1 MASPPS
7 LFRRSLFL
15 VALALTAFVPG
26 VRMAWGQAADI
37 TTLREPRFLDM
48 TWLVDPG
55 DNPAYA
61 RPDFDDSN
69 WIRFQP
75 YSPIT
80 RACSQTRVVWYRL
93 HVKTDPAVTGL
104 ALSERNISSAFEI
117 YINGER
123 LIASGTVAPYEP
135 YSSRAWILARIPDR
149 MVATGSLVIAMRVH
163 ISDTE
168 WRTVQDPGFFATN
181 LKIGQYNTLYRDNW
195 LSIIGENAVSWF
207 DRLLLISLGFVALA
221 LFASQR
227 CRSEYLWIFAVGSLT
242 LLESPFPVLSAFVN
256 LPAFSQLLSDLP
268 RLASPFLWTS
278 LYFSFVHQRIG
289 VRWRIF
295 LVFAGIMNFV
305 SGLQGLYF
313 SLPGWLAPFVNF
325 PFIALLSVVVPIV
338 LAIHWRRGNREAGI
352 LLIPSI
358 LFSLYVYT
366 ETVLLVMF
374 EFSACRE
381 AAIRGINLID
391 RYPLGPFTVSLDNV
405 SGILCSLSLAVIMI
419 LRSSTMSRRQ
429 AQIETEL
436 EAAQQV
442 QQVLVPE
449 RPCMLVGF
457 KIDSVYQPAQ
467 QVGGDFFQVLSR
479 DDGGLLLVAGD
490 VAGKGLPA
498 AMLVSVLVGAIRG
511 IADYTSAPAEILC
524 NLNERL
530 LGRGGGGF
538 STAVAAH
545 ISANGSV
552 AIANAGHLPPYL
564 DGEEIDLP
572 GALPLGVVAA
582 PEYETTYFNLPEGC
596 RLTFFSDGVV
606 EAQNQKGELFGFE
619 RSRALAMQPASVIA
633 DSARRFGQQDDI
645 TVVIVQRDPVVAE
658 TELACVPELQN
669 PMEISATSN

>member
-1 MASPPS
+1 MQGD
-7 LFRRSLFL
+7 RSLSVRPLRSLL
-15 VALALTAFVPG
+15 VAVLFLIGLGWSARFAEAQTADV
-26 VRMAWGQAADI
+26 
-37 TTLREPRFLDM
+37 TSLHEPRFLDM
-48 TWLVDPG
+48 TWLVEPG

-75 YSPIT
+75 DSPIT
-80 RACSQTRVVWYRL
+80 RACTQTQVVWYRL
-93 HVKTDPAVTGL
+93 HVKTDPTVTGL
-104 ALSERNISSAFEI
+104 ALSERNISRAFEI
-117 YINGER
+117 YVNGER
-123 LIASGTVAPYEP
+123 LIASGKVAPYEP
-135 YSSRAWILARIPDR
+135 YSSNAWMLARIPDR
-149 MVATGSLVIAMRVH
+149 MVATGSLVIAMRVY
-163 ISDTE
+163 ISDSE
-168 WRTVQDPGFFATN
+168 WSTVQDPGFFATN

-195 LSIIGENAVSWF
+195 LSIIGGNSVAWF

-227 CRSEYLWIFAVGSLT
+227 CRPEYLWIFAVGSVT
-242 LLESPFPVLSAFVN
+242 LLESPFPILSAFVN
-256 LPAFSQLLSDLP
+256 LPAFSQLLSLLP

-295 LVFAGIMNFV
+295 LVFAGIMNLV

-391 RYPLGPFTVSLDNV
+391 RYPIGPFTVSLDNV

-419 LRSSTMSRRQ
+419 LRSSIMSRRQ
-429 AQIETEL
+429 AQIEAEL

-449 RPCMLVGF
+449 RPCMLSGF

-498 AMLVSVLVGAIRG
+498 AMLVSVLVGAIRA

-524 NLNERL
+524 HLNERL
-530 LGRGGGGF
+530 LGRAGDGF

-552 AIANAGHLPPYL
+552 AIANAGHLSPYL
-564 DGEEIDLP
+564 DGVEIDLP

-582 PEYETTYFNLPEGC
+582 PEYETAYFNLPEGC

-606 EAQNQKGELFGFE
+606 EAQNHKGELFGFE

-645 TVVIVQRDPVVAE
+645 TVVIVHREPVVAE
-658 TELACVPELQN
+658 TRAPSLEDSVTL
-669 PMEISATSN
+669 SATAD

>member
-1 MASPPS
+1 MS
-7 LFRRSLFL
+7 LSRSRRLFL
-15 VALALTAFVPG
+15 FASFALVLL
-26 VRMAWGQAADI
+26 GQAPRALRAQTADV
-37 TTLREPRFLDM
+37 TALREPRFLDM
-48 TWLVDPG
+48 TWLVNPG
-55 DNPAYA
+55 DDLAYA
-61 RPDFDDSN
+61 RPDFDDSS

-80 RACSQTRVVWYRL
+80 RACSMTQVVWYRL
-93 HVKTDPAVTGL
+93 HVKTDPTVTGL
-104 ALSERNISSAFEI
+104 ALSARNVSQAFEI
-117 YINGER
+117 YVNGER
-123 LIASGTVAPYEP
+123 LIGSGKVAPFEP
-135 YSSRAWILARIPDR
+135 YSSNAWNLARIPDR
-149 MVATGSLVIAMRVH
+149 MVATGSVVIAMRVH
-163 ISDTE
+163 ITDSE
-168 WRTVQDPGFFATN
+168 WSSVQDPGFYATN

-195 LSIIGENAVSWF
+195 LSVIGENAFSWF
-207 DRLLLISLGFVALA
+207 DRLLVISLGFVALA

-227 CRSEYLWIFAVGSLT
+227 CRSEYLWIFAVGALT
-242 LLESPFPVLSAFVN
+242 LLESPFPVLSAFIN
-256 LPAFSQLLSDLP
+256 LPAFSKLMSDLP
-268 RLASPFLWTS
+268 RLASPFLWAS

-289 VRWRIF
+289 WRWRIF
-295 LVFAGIMNFV
+295 LGFAGIMNLV
-305 SGLQGLYF
+305 RALQGYYIN
-313 SLPGWLAPFVNF
+313 LPAWLAPFSNF
-325 PFIALLSVVVPIV
+325 PYIALLSVVVPIV

-358 LFSLYVYT
+358 LFSLYIYA
-366 ETVLLVMF
+366 ETVLAVMF
-374 EFSACRE
+374 EFSACRD
-381 AAIRGINLID
+381 AALRGINLID

-419 LRSSTMSRRQ
+419 LRSSIMSRRQ
-429 AQIETEL
+429 ALIEAEL

-449 RPCMLVGF
+449 RPCLLSGF

-511 IADYTSAPAEILC
+511 IADYTSAPAEILS

-538 STAVAAH
+538 STAIAAH

-552 AIANAGHLPPYL
+552 AIANAGHLPPYM
-564 DGEEIDLP
+564 DGREIDLP
-572 GALPLGVVAA
+572 GALPLGVVAEA
-582 PEYETTYFNLPEGC
+582 EYETAYFNLPEGC

-633 DSARRFGQQDDI
+633 DSARSFGQQDDI
-645 TVVIVQRDPVVAE
+645 TVVIVQRDTAVVEAELVTTPSLENPV
-658 TELACVPELQN
+658 TL
-669 PMEISATSN
+669 SATAD

>member
-1 MASPPS
+1 MALWLPLSRRFF
-7 LFRRSLFL
+7 LFTALIL
-15 VALALTAFVPG
+15 VG
-26 VRMAWGQAADI
+26 SGQAALVARAQTADV
-37 TTLREPRFLDM
+37 TALREPEFLDM
-48 TWLVDPG
+48 TWLVNPG

-61 RPDFDDSN
+61 RPDFDDSS

-75 YSPIT
+75 DSSIT
-80 RACSQTRVVWYRL
+80 RACSQTVVVWYRL
-93 HVKTDPAVTGL
+93 HVKTDPTVTGL
-104 ALSERNISSAFEI
+104 ALSARNISRAFEI
-117 YINGER
+117 YVNGQR
-123 LIASGTVAPYEP
+123 LIASGRVAPFEP
-135 YSSRAWILARIPDR
+135 YSSNAWILARIPDR
-149 MVATGSLVIAMRVH
+149 MAATGSLVIAMRVH
-163 ISDTE
+163 ITDSE
-168 WRTVQDPGFFATN
+168 WATVQDPGFYATN

-227 CRSEYLWIFAVGSLT
+227 CRSEYLWIFAVGALT

-256 LPAFSQLLSDLP
+256 LPAFPQLLSNLP
-268 RLASPFLWTS
+268 RLASPFLWAT

-289 VRWRIF
+289 WRWRIF
-295 LVFAGIMNFV
+295 LAFAGIMNFV
-305 SGLQGLYF
+305 SFLHGLYF
-313 SLPGWLAPFVNF
+313 NLPAWLSPFANL

-358 LFSLYVYT
+358 FFSLYIYAEV
-366 ETVLLVMF
+366 VLAAMF

-429 AQIETEL
+429 AQIEAEL

-467 QVGGDFFQVLSR
+467 QVGGDFFQVLSTE
-479 DDGGLLLVAGD
+479 DGGMLLVAGD

-511 IADYTSAPAEILC
+511 IADYTSSPAEILG

-530 LGRGGGGF
+530 LGRAGGGF

-564 DGEEIDLP
+564 DGEELDLP
-572 GALPLGVVAA
+572 GALPLGVVEGA
-582 PEYETTYFNLPEGC
+582 EYETTYFNLPEGC

-645 TVVIVQRDPVVAE
+645 TVVIVHREHAAVE

-669 PMEISATSN
+669 PLEISATTN

>member
-1 MASPPS
+1 MASSMPQ
-7 LFRRSLFL
+7 LRRSFLFTVFAVVIL
-15 VALALTAFVPG
+15 
-26 VRMAWGQAADI
+26 GQASVLRAQTADV
-37 TTLREPRFLDM
+37 TALREPRFLDM
-48 TWLVDPG
+48 TWLVNPG

-61 RPDFDDSN
+61 RPGFDDSS

-80 RACSQTRVVWYRL
+80 RACSMTQVVWYRL
-93 HVKTDPAVTGL
+93 HVKTDPTVTGL
-104 ALSERNISSAFEI
+104 ALSARNVSQAFEI
-117 YINGER
+117 YVNGER
-123 LIASGTVAPYEP
+123 LIASGRVAPFEP
-135 YSSRAWILARIPDR
+135 YSSNAWNLARIPDR

-163 ISDTE
+163 ITDSE
-168 WRTVQDPGFFATN
+168 WSSVQDPGFYATN

-195 LSIIGENAVSWF
+195 LSIIGENAFSWF

-227 CRSEYLWIFAVGSLT
+227 CRSEYLWIFAVGALT
-242 LLESPFPVLSAFVN
+242 LLESPFPVLSVFIN
-256 LPAFSQLLSDLP
+256 LPAFSKLLSDLP
-268 RLASPFLWTS
+268 RVASPFLWAS

-289 VRWRIF
+289 WRWRIF
-295 LVFAGIMNFV
+295 LLFAGVMNLV
-305 SGLQGLYF
+305 RALQGYYIN
-313 SLPGWLAPFVNF
+313 LPAWLAPFSNF
-325 PFIALLSVVVPIV
+325 PYVALLSVVVPIV

-358 LFSLYVYT
+358 LFSLYVYA
-366 ETVLLVMF
+366 ETVLALMF
-374 EFSACRE
+374 EFSACRD

-391 RYPLGPFTVSLDNV
+391 RYPLGPFTISLDNI

-419 LRSSTMSRRQ
+419 LRSSILSRRQ
-429 AQIETEL
+429 AQIEAEL

-449 RPCMLVGF
+449 RPCMLSGF

-467 QVGGDFFQVLSR
+467 QVGGDFFQVISR

-511 IADYTSAPAEILC
+511 IADYTSAPAEILS

-530 LGRGGGGF
+530 VGRAGDGF
-538 STAVAAH
+538 STAIAAH

-552 AIANAGHLPPYL
+552 AIANAGHLPPYM
-564 DGEEIDLP
+564 DGREIDLP

-582 PEYETTYFNLPEGC
+582 AEYETAYFNLAEGC

-633 DSARRFGQQDDI
+633 DHARSFGQQDDI
-645 TVVIVQRDPVVAE
+645 TVVIVQRDPVVEA
-658 TELACVPELQN
+658 ELAGAPSLEN
-669 PMEISATSN
+669 PVTLSATAD

>member
-1 MASPPS
+1 
-7 LFRRSLFL
+7 
-15 VALALTAFVPG
+15 
-26 VRMAWGQAADI
+26 
-37 TTLREPRFLDM
+37 M
-48 TWLVDPG
+48 T
-55 DNPAYA
+55 
-61 RPDFDDSN
+61 
-69 WIRFQP
+69 Q
-75 YSPIT
+75 
-80 RACSQTRVVWYRL
+80 VVWYRL
-93 HVKTDPAVTGL
+93 HVKTDPAATGL
-104 ALSERNISSAFEI
+104 ALSERNVSRAFEI
-117 YINGER
+117 YVNGER
-123 LIASGTVAPYEP
+123 LIASGKVAPYEP
-135 YSSRAWILARIPDR
+135 YSSSAWILAHIPDR

-163 ISDTE
+163 ISDSE
-168 WRTVQDPGFFATN
+168 WTTVQDPGFFATN

-195 LSIIGENAVSWF
+195 LSIIGENAVDWF

-227 CRSEYLWIFAVGSLT
+227 CRSEYLWIFAVGGLT
-242 LLESPFPVLSAFVN
+242 LCKSPVPIISTFVN
-256 LPAFSQLLSDLP
+256 LPAFSQLMGALP
-268 RLASPFLWTS
+268 LLASPFLWTS

-289 VRWRIF
+289 LRWRIF
-295 LVFAGIMNFV
+295 LIFAGIVNFV
-305 SGLQGLYF
+305 TGLHGFYIT
-313 SLPGWLAPFVNF
+313 LPAGLAPFANL
-325 PFIALLSVVVPIV
+325 PFVILLSVVVPIV
-338 LAIHWRRGNREAGI
+338 LTIHWRRGNREAGI
-352 LLIPSI
+352 LLIPSV
-358 LFSLYVYT
+358 LFSLYIYAQI
-366 ETVLLVMF
+366 VLATMF

-381 AAIRGINLID
+381 AAIHGFNLID
-391 RYPLGPFTVSLDNV
+391 RYPLGPFSVSLDNV
-405 SGILCSLSLAVIMI
+405 SGILCSLSLAAIMI

-511 IADYTSAPAEILC
+511 IADYTSDPAEILC

-530 LGRGGGGF
+530 LGRAGDGF

-552 AIANAGHLPPYL
+552 AIANAGHLSPYL

-582 PEYETTYFNLPEGC
+582 PEYETSYFNLPEGC

-645 TVVIVQRDPVVAE
+645 TVVIVQRDPLVAE

-669 PMEISATSN
+669 PVEASATN